1 MDSAN
6 VSYEAGR
13 AIVGF
18 DPAITSPDDFIAELE
33 RMTGFTAEV
42 TTGAMEAS
50 DDEPM
55 DANDTETH
63 DHDDDAQEHAEGADK
78 TPSTTSRWTKGAL

>member
-42 TTGAMEAS
+42 TTAVMEAS

-55 DANDTETH
+55 DANDTEAH
-63 DHDDDAQEHAEGADK
+63 DHDDVAQEGAEGADK
-78 TPSTTSRWTKGAL
+78 TPSTTSR

>member
-33 RMTGFTAEV
+33 RMTGFIAEV
-42 TTGAMEAS
+42 TTVAMEAS

-55 DANDTETH
+55 DANDTEAH
-63 DHDDDAQEHAEGADK
+63 DHDDDAQEHAENADK
-78 TPSTTSRWTKGAL
+78 TPSTTSR

>member
-18 DPAITSPDDFIAELE
+18 DPAVTSPDQFIAELE

-42 TTGAMEAS
+42 TTGALEAS
-50 DDEPM
+50 DQEAA
-55 DANDTETH
+55 DADHADTH
-63 DHDDDAQEHAEGADK
+63 DHGDDGHEM
-78 TPSTTSRWTKGAL
+78 PSRTSH

>member
-1 MDSAN
+1 M
-6 VSYEAGR
+6 
-13 AIVGF
+13 GF

-42 TTGAMEAS
+42 TTAAIEAS

-55 DANDTETH
+55 DANDTEAH
-63 DHDDDAQEHAEGADK
+63 DHDDDAHEDAEGADK
-78 TPSTTSRWTKGAL
+78 TPSTTSR